1 MLVEILTALGGVLA
15 GGGVGALLRARWQN
29 RLDASAARK
38 AEAEAESIELQTAR
52 DLISELR
59 AEMDRRV
66 SALTREVGR
75 LQGRLE
81 SVAQE
86 RDQIHAEA
94 EALRR
99 ENRTLRKRI
108 ERLERRIAELTA
120 ERAAEG
126 V

>member
-1 MLVEILTALGGVLA
+1 MLVEILTAAAA
-15 GGGVGALLRARWQN
+15 GGGIGALLRARWQN
-29 RLDASAARK
+29 RLDKSAARK

-86 RDQIHAEA
+86 RDQLHAEA

-99 ENRTLRKRI
+99 ENRALRRRI

>member
-1 MLVEILTALGGVLA
+1 MLVEILTAAAA

-29 RLDASAARK
+29 RLDKSAARK

-86 RDQIHAEA
+86 RDQLLRENR
-94 EALRR
+94 ALRR
-99 ENRTLRKRI
+99 RI